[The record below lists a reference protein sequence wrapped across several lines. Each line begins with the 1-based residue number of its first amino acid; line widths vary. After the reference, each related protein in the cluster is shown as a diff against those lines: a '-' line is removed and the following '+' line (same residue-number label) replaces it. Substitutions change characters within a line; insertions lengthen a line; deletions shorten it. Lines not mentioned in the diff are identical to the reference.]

1 MTNRGVRDDNDYFAL
16 MAFLSALLIGF
27 LLGMRHATD
36 GDHVVAVTAIA
47 SGEKSIARAMR
58 IGAAWGIGHS
68 ATVFLVGGAIVL
80 FGLTVPPRLGLAFEM
95 LVALMLIG
103 LGAWTLSGRELRHA
117 HSFRRP
123 VAVGFVHGLAGS
135 AFVALLVLAAI
146 PGWVSQLAYL
156 ALFGFGTV
164 AGMALITAGLAVPL
178 TFASG
183 RVQRGIR
190 IASGVASIAF
200 GLILAHKVGVVDGL
214 FAATPSWIPK

>member
-1 MTNRGVRDDNDYFAL
+1 MAL
-16 MAFLSALLIGF
+16 LSALVIGF

-47 SGEKSIARAMR
+47 SGERSVGRAMR
-58 IGAAWGIGHS
+58 IGAAWGLGHS
-68 ATVFLVGGAIVL
+68 ATLFLVGGAIVF

-95 LVALMLIG
+95 LVAVMLIG
-103 LGAWTLSGRELRHA
+103 LGAWTLSGREIGHA
-117 HSFRRP
+117 HSIKRP

-146 PGWVSQLAYL
+146 PGWVAQLAYL
-156 ALFGFGTV
+156 ALFGLGTV
-164 AGMALITAGLAVPL
+164 AGMAVITGAIALPATVAATRFG
-178 TFASG
+178 G
-183 RVQRGIR
+183 MRQGIR

-214 FAATPSWIPK
+214 FAAVPSWTPK

>member
-1 MTNRGVRDDNDYFAL
+1 VTASL
-16 MAFLSALLIGF
+16 LSALGIGF

-58 IGAAWGIGHS
+58 IGAAWGLGHS
-68 ATVFLVGGAIVL
+68 ATLFLVGGAIVL

-103 LGAWTLSGRELRHA
+103 LGAWTLSGRQVGHT
-117 HSFRRP
+117 HSIKRP
-123 VAVGFVHGLAGS
+123 IAVGFVHGLAGS

-156 ALFGFGTV
+156 ALFGLGTV
-164 AGMALITAGLAVPL
+164 AGMALITAGIAVP
-178 TFASG
+178 FSRAKG
-183 RVQRGIR
+183 KVQRGIR
-190 IASGVASIAF
+190 IAAGVASIAF

-214 FAATPSWIPK
+214 FAATPSWTPK

>member
-1 MTNRGVRDDNDYFAL
+1 
-16 MAFLSALLIGF
+16 MAFLSDLAIGF

-58 IGAAWGIGHS
+58 IGAAWGLGHS
-68 ATVFLVGGAIVL
+68 ATLFLVGGVIVL
-80 FGLTVPPRLGLAFEM
+80 FRLTVPPRLGLAFEM

-103 LGAWTLSGRELRHA
+103 LGAWTLSGREIGHA
-117 HSFRRP
+117 HSIRRP
-123 VAVGFVHGLAGS
+123 IAVGFVHGLAGS

-156 ALFGFGTV
+156 ALFGLGTV
-164 AGMALITAGLAVPL
+164 AGMAAITAAIAVPA
-178 TFASG
+178 TAASHRFAG
-183 RVQRGIR
+183 MRRGLR
-190 IASGVASIAF
+190 FASGVASIAF

-214 FAATPSWIPK
+214 FAATPVWNPK